1 MAGYTQHPI
10 HASICSIQQQ
20 QQQQQQQRSCSS
32 CLVFATPLQR
42 QLNPQLECLEGFPM
56 KLTPLGTEK
65 EGFSAVYRVYLSE
78 PQKLSISCLKRGPPY
93 NSDSD
98 NGIYMIEY
106 VMDCIGETEGV
117 LMMNYSTNQEDLLD
131 SEKYK
136 INTTTTTSTNSIGKP
151 LDVMFMQQQQQE
163 EKSNQNLY
171 YRLTVDKSTGVLL
184 AIRLKSMQ
192 AEAAAAGMEKVEKS
206 YYYTHET
213 VRMLSSHSL
222 VTTTT

>member
-1 MAGYTQHPI
+1 
-10 HASICSIQQQ
+10 
-20 QQQQQQQRSCSS
+20 
-32 CLVFATPLQR
+32 
-42 QLNPQLECLEGFPM
+42 M

-98 NGIYMIEY
+98 SDNGIYMIEY

-136 INTTTTTSTNSIGKP
+136 IINTTTTTTSTNSIGKP
-151 LDVMFMQQQQQE
+151 LDVMFMQQQEE

-192 AEAAAAGMEKVEKS
+192 AEAAGREVEKS

-213 VRMLSSHSL
+213 LQMLSSHSL